1 LLVNLDL
8 MPQVSP
14 EPGEKPV
21 LPVPAAEMVAVGALG
36 ELLRSTGGQD
46 LRELGVHSAF
56 LSIAS
61 NVI

>member
-1 LLVNLDL
+1 LLVNLDV

-14 EPGEKPV
+14 EAREKTV
-21 LPVPAAEMVAVGALG
+21 LPVPAAEVVPVGALG
-36 ELLRSTGGQD
+36 KLLRSAVGQD

-56 LSIAS
+56 LSIAC

>member
-1 LLVNLDL
+1 
-8 MPQVSP
+8 MPKVSP

-21 LPVPAAEMVAVGALG
+21 LPVPAAEVVAVGALG
-36 ELLRSTGGQD
+36 KLLRSAGGQD

-56 LSIAS
+56 LSIAC